1 MITTSIIFLGIF
13 VPDDKG
19 PQLEPDWSPHLLV
32 RIILHYGNYN
42 CCLDEK
48 IRSLTCGDHH
58 PTILASFSSYKQWK
72 GHHHWQEPE
81 SGILSDLLK
90 AFSLSIVV
98 FCPFLSSIRDGLKG
112 KNFLKV
118 NEWEFFPI
126 SVNFVLEMT
135 GYQLIFLRS
144 SKLNNVK
151 LLQIGVKMFFRDHHQ
166 YLRFMR
172 IILYNYKGCVGC
184 WCISWAHAKIHK
196 TKYSLMAFLKS
207 CKSVIKMFC
216 VVEMKMVYMR
226 KSHTPHDSI
235 VFFKLP
241 S

>member
-1 MITTSIIFLGIF
+1 MVTTIRLSWPVSLVTNNEKATITVKNMKVVYYQISWQHFHFSI
-13 VPDDKG
+13 
-19 PQLEPDWSPHLLV
+19 E
-32 RIILHYGNYN
+32 
-42 CCLDEK
+42 
-48 IRSLTCGDHH
+48 
-58 PTILASFSSYKQWK
+58 
-72 GHHHWQEPE
+72 
-81 SGILSDLLK
+81 
-90 AFSLSIVV
+90 V
-98 FCPFLSSIRDGLKG
+98 FYPFLSFIRDGLKG

-196 TKYSLMAFLKS
+196 TKYIQCNGLLG
-207 CKSVIKMFC
+207 
-216 VVEMKMVYMR
+216 
-226 KSHTPHDSI
+226 
-235 VFFKLP
+235 KL
-241 S
+241 